1 MWIKLYCT
9 LVKLGNANLY
19 IFKILIWLCTLN
31 HLKNRNAVFLLASEG
46 RESDDPAFLLVLRAA
61 SRRVSCR
68 TRCFDRPLKRWTSV
82 WLYMYTKQARMMLF
96 SSVVHVVGSLALV
109 IFSYPFPLYL
119 PLSSPPLLPL
129 PPFSLHHNP
138 CPSSSPTPTA
148 STEETVEVRRY
159 ETRK

>member
-1 MWIKLYCT
+1 MAVYT
-9 LVKLGNANLY
+9 
-19 IFKILIWLCTLN
+19 N

-68 TRCFDRPLKRWTSV
+68 IHAVLIGRWWGGCL

-96 SSVVHVVGSLALV
+96 SSVVHAVGSSALV
-109 IFSYPFPLYL
+109 MFSYPFPLYL
-119 PLSSPPLLPL
+119 PHSS

-138 CPSSSPTPTA
+138 YPSSSSPTPSA
-148 STEETVEVRRY
+148 STEEKVEVKKIWHKEIKLKGPTNKEQEVEKSKTRRIG
-159 ETRK
+159 